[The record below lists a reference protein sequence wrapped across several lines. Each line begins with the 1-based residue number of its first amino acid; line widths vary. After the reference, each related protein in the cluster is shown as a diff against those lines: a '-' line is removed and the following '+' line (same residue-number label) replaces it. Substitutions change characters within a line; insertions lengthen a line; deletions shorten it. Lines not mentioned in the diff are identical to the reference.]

1 MGIVKDILYTSS
13 NKKFLSAFKNQSIF
27 PYYHIVKDS
36 AVAHIEHLYAFKNVQ
51 QFSNDLEILTTN
63 YKALNP
69 KELIDNK
76 KLNNTFL
83 LTFDDGL
90 EEIYSVIFPI
100 LKAKNISAVFFINPN
115 FVDNT
120 VGLYKHYISIIIT
133 HLEKNNFQIDTLK
146 EIGNI
151 LNFTF
156 DSSADFKKK
165 IISIKYADR
174 EKVKEILTYLDLDIQ
189 TYLQTEKPYISK
201 NQIQEMI
208 DAGFYFG
215 GHTMNHPPL
224 HQLSHEQQKKEIID
238 SIEWLKQNF
247 NIDYSLFAFP
257 FSDKLVSK
265 KLMQELFEY
274 DENLKIFGNSGLKND
289 IDSRII
295 QRFSL
300 ENPHKQTEKQIVTEN
315 LYKSFNKL
323 IGKYNIKRK

>member
-1 MGIVKDILYTSS
+1 MGVVKDILYKFS
-13 NKKFLSAFKNQSIF
+13 NRNFQKGFKNQSIF
-27 PYYHIVKDS
+27 PYYHLVRDS
-36 AVAHIEHLYAFKNVQ
+36 KIAHIEHLYEYKNIQ
-51 QFSNDLEILTTN
+51 QFSNDLEILTKH
-63 YKALNP
+63 YKSLDP
-69 KELIDNK
+69 KELFENK
-76 KLNNTFL
+76 KVNNTFL

-100 LKAKNISAVFFINPN
+100 LKAKNINAIFFINPN
-115 FVDNT
+115 FVDNKM
-120 VGLYKHYISIIIT
+120 GLYKHYISIIIT

-156 DSSADFKKK
+156 ESSADFKKK

-174 EKVKEILTYLDLDIQ
+174 EKVNEVIKLLNLDMKSYLK
-189 TYLQTEKPYISK
+189 TEKPYISK
-201 NQIQEMI
+201 DQIQEMI

-224 HQLSHEQQKKEIID
+224 HQLSHEEQKREIIE

-247 NIDYSLFAFP
+247 NINYSLFAFP
-257 FSDKLVSK
+257 FSDKLISK

>member
-13 NKKFLSAFKNQSIF
+13 NKTFLSAFKNQSIF
-27 PYYHIVKDS
+27 PYYHLVKNS

-51 QFSNDLEILTTN
+51 QFTNDLEILTTN

-100 LKAKNISAVFFINPN
+100 LKEKNISAVFFINPN

-151 LNFTF
+151 LHFTF
-156 DSSADFKKK
+156 ESSADFKQK

-174 EKVKEILTYLDLDIQ
+174 DKVKEILTYLDLDIQ

-201 NQIQEMI
+201 NQIQEMM

-224 HQLSHEQQKKEIID
+224 HQLSHEEQKKEIID

-257 FSDKLVSK
+257 FSDKLISK

-289 IDSRII
+289 MDSRII

-300 ENPHKQTEKQIVTEN
+300 ENPQKQTEKQIVTEN